1 MKILIIILVI
11 ALSGTTALAAERPNR
26 DGLGRDL
33 DYSNLGDT
41 NSNSTELDSPSALVD
56 ESSANTED
64 LETKTLTA
72 YGEPSRGSNSSKGG
86 GTR

>member
-26 DGLGRDL
+26 DGLGKDL

-41 NSNSTELDSPSALVD
+41 NSTELDSSSDLVD

>member
-11 ALSGTTALAAERPNR
+11 AFSGTTALAAELHSR
-26 DGLGRDL
+26 DDLSKDL

-41 NSNSTELDSPSALVD
+41 ASTELDSSSALVE
-56 ESSANTED
+56 ESNSDVEE

-72 YGEPSRGSNSSKGG
+72 YGEPSRGNNSSKGG
-86 GTR
+86 GHR